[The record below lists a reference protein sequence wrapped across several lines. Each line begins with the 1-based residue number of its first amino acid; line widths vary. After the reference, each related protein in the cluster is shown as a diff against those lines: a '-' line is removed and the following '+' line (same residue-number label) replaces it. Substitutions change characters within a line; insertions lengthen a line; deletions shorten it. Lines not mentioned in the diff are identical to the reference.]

1 MELSY
6 LVLFMVGLSL
16 VGVELAIRS
25 WRKLPVDRHETAV
38 SAAVGVAWFAMKGV
52 AGYAGVIAS
61 YGWIAR
67 WVPWQL
73 DVGNPL
79 TWLSY
84 LLVGDFAYYW
94 VHRAEHRVGVLW
106 AAHVVHHSAEDF
118 GFTTAV
124 RMPPTEILYKPL
136 TGLWAPLLGFPP
148 AMYAPMAAWGL
159 IFGQL
164 QHTQLVGRIP
174 HLDRWVATPSNH
186 RVHHGSNPLY
196 IDRNFGGQ
204 TMIWDRLFGTYEPE
218 SEPVRFG
225 ATESLVSRGVVGTAA
240 GGYPRLAGRIADA
253 VGWRSKVAV
262 ALGAPG
268 SSTGCDRS
276 ARPGCT
282 PGATTR

>member
-6 LVLFMVGLSL
+6 LVLFTVGLSL
-16 VGVELAIRS
+16 VGVELAIRA

-38 SAAVGVAWFAMKGV
+38 SATVGVVWFAMKGI
-52 AGYAGVIAS
+52 AGYAGVIAL
-61 YGWIAR
+61 YAWIAR

-73 DVGNPL
+73 DLKNPL
-79 TWLSY
+79 TWVSY

-94 VHRAEHRVGVLW
+94 VHRAEHRVGLLW
-106 AAHVVHHSAEDF
+106 ASHVVHHSAEDF

-124 RMPPTEILYKPL
+124 RMPPTEIFYKPL

-164 QHTQLVGRIP
+164 QHTQLVGRIR

-218 SEPVRFG
+218 SEPVRYG
-225 ATESLVSRGVVGTAA
+225 ATEKLVDRGVIGTVA
-240 GGYPRLAGRIADA
+240 GGYPRLLARVAGT
-253 VGWRSKVAV
+253 VGWRSKMAV
-262 ALGAPG
+262 ALEPPG
-268 SSTGCDRS
+268 S
-276 ARPGCT
+276 A
-282 PGATTR
+282 AH